1 MNTVENIAALFAI
14 GMFLIIFAIMFSI
27 GDTLF
32 NSAYNTFP
40 EEVRW
45 NVIMNNL
52 VNVQSDLSDLFID
65 AAQFITYLLIALTI
79 FSTFTQKNS
88 IISYAISFIC
98 SILIGALVSYILI
111 MMYNQF
117 VEVYAEAG
125 FNPEYM
131 MSFFFQNFSSIVLAN
146 IVAGILSFVW
156 IKREGAV

>member
-1 MNTVENIAALFAI
+1 MNAVENIGALFAI

-27 GDTLF
+27 GDTIF

-40 EEVRW
+40 EDVRL
-45 NVIMNNL
+45 NVIMDNI
-52 VNVQSDLSDLFID
+52 VNAQNDLSDLFSD

-88 IISYAISFIC
+88 IISYAISCIC
-98 SILIGALVSYILI
+98 SIFIGALVSYILI

-117 VEVYAEAG
+117 VGVYVEAG
-125 FNPEYM
+125 FNPEHM
-131 MSFFFQNFSSIVLAN
+131 MSFFFQNFGNIVLAN
-146 IVAGILSFVW
+146 IVAGVLSFVW